1 MRNKGEKDN
10 MITIYTT
17 ETCPKCKILKKK
29 LEDKNIDFKEIN
41 DIEILKS
48 LDIYEVPVLD
58 VDDTLLDF
66 SAANS
71 WINEQ

>member
-1 MRNKGEKDN
+1 MV
-10 MITIYTT
+10 TIYTT

-29 LEDKNIDFKEIN
+29 LTDKNIDFKDEM
-41 DIEILKS
+41 DVEVLKS
-48 LDIYEVPVLD
+48 LGIYDVPVLN
-58 VDDTLLDF
+58 VDGTLLDF

>member
-1 MRNKGEKDN
+1 

-29 LEDKNIDFKEIN
+29 LTDKNIDFKEIN
-41 DIEILKS
+41 DVEILKS
-48 LDIYEVPVLD
+48 LDIYDVPVLD
-58 VDDTLLDF
+58 VDDTFLDF

-71 WINEQ
+71 WINAQ

>member
-1 MRNKGEKDN
+1 

-29 LEDKNIDFKEIN
+29 LTDKNIDFKEIN
-41 DIEILKS
+41 DVEILKS
-48 LDIYEVPVLD
+48 LDIYDVPILE
-58 VDDTLLDF
+58 VDDTFLDF

-71 WINEQ
+71 WINAQ

>member
-1 MRNKGEKDN
+1 

-29 LEDKNIDFKEIN
+29 LTDKNIDFKEIN

-48 LDIYEVPVLD
+48 LDIYDVPVLD

>member
-1 MRNKGEKDN
+1 MV
-10 MITIYTT
+10 TIYTT

-29 LEDKNIDFKEIN
+29 LTDKNIDFKDETDVEELLRLGIK
-41 DIEILKS
+41 D
-48 LDIYEVPVLD
+48 VPVLK
-58 VDDTLLDF
+58 VDETLLDF

>member
-1 MRNKGEKDN
+1 

-29 LEDKNIDFKEIN
+29 LTDKNIDFKEIN

>member
-1 MRNKGEKDN
+1 

-29 LEDKNIDFKEIN
+29 LTDKNIDFKEIN
-41 DIEILKS
+41 DVEILKS

-58 VDDTLLDF
+58 VDDTLMDF

-71 WINEQ
+71 WINAQ

>member
-1 MRNKGEKDN
+1 
-10 MITIYTT
+10 MISSELIKWA
-17 ETCPKCKILKKK
+17 EIQENFLII
-29 LEDKNIDFKEIN
+29 KNIDFKEIN

>member
-1 MRNKGEKDN
+1 MV
-10 MITIYTT
+10 TIYTT

-29 LEDKNIDFKEIN
+29 LTDKNIDFKDET
-41 DIEILKS
+41 DVEVLKN
-48 LDIYEVPVLD
+48 LGIYDVPVLN
-58 VDDTLLDF
+58 VDGTLLDF

>member
-1 MRNKGEKDN
+1 MV
-10 MITIYTT
+10 TIYTT

-29 LEDKNIDFKEIN
+29 LTDKNIDFKDET
-41 DIEILKS
+41 DVEVLKS
-48 LDIYEVPVLD
+48 LGIYDVPVLN
-58 VDDTLLDF
+58 VDGTLLDF

>member
-1 MRNKGEKDN
+1 

-29 LEDKNIDFKEIN
+29 LTDKNIDFKEIN
-41 DIEILKS
+41 DVEILKS
-48 LDIYEVPVLD
+48 LDIYDVPVLE
-58 VDDTLLDF
+58 VDDTFLDF

-71 WINEQ
+71 WINAQ